1 MLPTEIK
8 NKIRKVEKARNV
20 FINNKYGIIFN
31 ETCIK
36 EGLLPKYTNI
46 YIYTH
51 NSGNHCYMDKIIEIC
66 YQLRTNGKYLDFSV
80 SSCISMSCCAG

>member
-8 NKIRKVEKARNV
+8 NKIKKLEKAHNV

-46 YIYTH
+46 YIYL
-51 NSGNHCYMDKIIEIC
+51 CMLAE
-66 YQLRTNGKYLDFSV
+66 
-80 SSCISMSCCAG
+80 SSLLNIFH